1 MKSLYQMTKEE
12 LIATCRKLQSE
23 NETLQDELDRLSDCY
38 VDMEN
43 QLAETANVIDSTDV
57 IKDVSWFK
65 WKLQLDN
72 LLTPELEKFIEN
84 YLKFNNVMRG

>member
-1 MKSLYQMTKEE
+1 MSSFYGMTKEE

-38 VDMEN
+38 VELEN
-43 QLAETANVIDSTDV
+43 QLAETTNILDSADT
-57 IKDVSWFK
+57 IKDIGWFK

-72 LLTPELEKFIEN
+72 LLTPELEKFIED
-84 YLKFNNVMRG
+84 YMKFNNIVRG

>member
-1 MKSLYQMTKEE
+1 MTKEE

-23 NETLQDELDRLSDCY
+23 NETLNDELDRLSDCY
-38 VDMEN
+38 VELEN
-43 QLAETANVIDSTDV
+43 QLAEATNIIDCDNN
-57 IKDVSWFK
+57 IKDIGWFK

-84 YLKFNNVMRG
+84 YMKFNNIVRG